1 MASELDEEGLDSLH
15 LGMKLKLAEANR
27 GVNWSIGHS
36 QCKRGYQRV
45 MKRLRDEEL
54 GLAKIGK
61 LFHANRKGVEDAEA
75 QREESLEEEIDEALR
90 ESEAGV
96 TVYRLRV
103 YGVSH

>member
-1 MASELDEEGLDSLH
+1 MASELDEEGLDSLY

-45 MKRLRDEEL
+45 IL
-54 GLAKIGK
+54 GLAKIDK
-61 LFHANRKGVEDAEA
+61 LFHASRKGVEDAEA
-75 QREESLEEEIDEALR
+75 QREELLEEEIDEALR